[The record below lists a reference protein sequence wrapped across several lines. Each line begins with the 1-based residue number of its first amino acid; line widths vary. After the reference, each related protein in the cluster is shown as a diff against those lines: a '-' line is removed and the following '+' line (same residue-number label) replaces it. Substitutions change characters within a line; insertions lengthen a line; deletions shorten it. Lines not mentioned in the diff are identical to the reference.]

1 MIRSSF
7 VCLFLSCVICSFCGK
22 DFVSLG
28 RHQWRCKDKIDDTNV
43 FANSN
48 DATSEGI
55 NVEPVMSSP
64 TTSIVKKSGIKC
76 CSGKVCKGARGLK
89 MHQRSCQVIFGLN
102 SELLENVFDETEC
115 NNVDSEDI
123 EHTETQNCSEHNEYP
138 ELRKGINL
146 PKSNSEWL
154 TANEYFKF
162 SVLSN
167 APIKSQDLN
176 ASIKLLN
183 TTICNYFAENFG
195 YVERLLDDSLYY
207 KYDNYSIKDLKK
219 ALKELK

>member
-1 MIRSSF
+1 M
-7 VCLFLSCVICSFCGK
+7 SCVICSFCGK

-28 RHQWRCKDKIDDTNV
+28 RHQWRCKDKIDDPNV

-48 DATSEGI
+48 NPTSEGI
-55 NVEPVMSSP
+55 NVEPVISSP
-64 TTSIVKKSGIKC
+64 TTSVAKKSGIKC
-76 CSGKVCKGARGLK
+76 CCGKVCKGARGLK

-102 SELLENVFDETEC
+102 NELLESVFHEAEC

-123 EHTETQNCSEHNEYP
+123 EHTETENCNEHDEYP

-146 PKSNSEWL
+146 TKSNSEWL

-162 SVLSN
+162 SILSN

-176 ASIKLLN
+176 ASNKLLN
-183 TTICNYFAENFG
+183 TIIYNYFAENFG
-195 YVERLLDDSLYY
+195 YVKRLPDDLLYN

-219 ALKELK
+219 ALKELKSSKL